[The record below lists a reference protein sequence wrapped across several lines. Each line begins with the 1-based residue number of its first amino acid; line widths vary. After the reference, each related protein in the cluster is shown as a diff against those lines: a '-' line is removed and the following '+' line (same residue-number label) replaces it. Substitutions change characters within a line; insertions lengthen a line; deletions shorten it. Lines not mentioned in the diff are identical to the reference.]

1 MRGLL
6 DCTAFALLAGHS
18 FFKLRTIPRP
28 RAGDGISVPLRGG
41 TPMRTWTRL
50 TLAAL
55 LALPFTLAPLLAA
68 DPEETTE
75 QKVKR
80 LEKELAQLRKDLED
94 LREKQTNNSLRRNAA
109 SEDLRNLRER
119 LGVLEQ
125 IVVKH
130 DDLLK
135 TPITRQSGYLNPG
148 TNPQGTPP
156 PGTGN
161 GGTAAPAMGTVT
173 VRNLYPA
180 SATVVVNGTSIPLQ
194 PNQAATIKVPLGQFT
209 YEVFVDGFCLVQAMK
224 PETLTAQG
232 RTITIHPR
240 TP

>member
-1 MRGLL
+1 
-6 DCTAFALLAGHS
+6 
-18 FFKLRTIPRP
+18 
-28 RAGDGISVPLRGG
+28 
-41 TPMRTWTRL
+41 MRTWMRL
-50 TLAAL
+50 ALAAL
-55 LALPFTLAPLLAA
+55 LAVPFTLAPLGAA
-68 DPEETTE
+68 DPEETIE

-80 LEKELAQLRKDLED
+80 LDKELAQLRKDLEE
-94 LREKQTNNSLRRNAA
+94 LRNKQTDNSLRRSAT
-109 SEDLRNLRER
+109 SENLRNLRER

-135 TPITRQSGYLNPG
+135 TPITRQAGYLNPG
-148 TNPQGTPP
+148 TNPQGTAP

-161 GGTAAPAMGTVT
+161 GGAAAPPTGTVT

-194 PNQAATIKVPLGQFT
+194 PNQTATVKVPLGQFT

-224 PETLTAQG
+224 PETLTPQG

-240 TP
+240 IP